1 VCVFR
6 LLSPLPDFRVNFR
19 TEPDRGFADY
29 VFGKVYP
36 FYSRDQLSRRAAWV
50 LRYILTQEDY
60 DECFENTHS
69 KILELIPM
77 DTPNPDFDE
86 SSDDEWHPA
95 KNRVNRYK
103 RWLEKPNRRSD
114 AFDMKSLNDKILDRH
129 GWWVN
134 GYTESQRIA
143 PFTDYPIYFNIPPEP
158 EFVDYVFGK
167 VYPFYSRDELSQRA
181 ASLKHN
187 SSRRG
192 GPLSRPQRATAG

>member
-1 VCVFR
+1 
-6 LLSPLPDFRVNFR
+6 
-19 TEPDRGFADY
+19 
-29 VFGKVYP
+29 
-36 FYSRDQLSRRAAWV
+36 V